1 MKENKPLIYINTAYL
16 ITLLTAKTV
25 FKATPQSIKE
35 YVKRGKLP
43 QPVATVKGANIYTL
57 HEVEKA
63 IQSNFK
69 PLNGYEPSKRMAKRE
84 ELDAKI
90 IRYSH
95 KPYLKKYHH
104 IQKTFSEYRAMIIK
118 PLNISEVIFDAL
130 MIRLLIRTD
139 CGEVLPHPEQV
150 TKILHRLKDSQTAIR
165 QSQIKVKKFHETA

>member
-1 MKENKPLIYINTAYL
+1 MKENKPLIYINTPYL
-16 ITLLTAKTV
+16 ITLLQERTI

-43 QPVATVKGANIYTL
+43 QPVATIRGANIYTL

-84 ELDAKI
+84 KLDATI
-90 IRYSH
+90 IRYSK
-95 KPYLKKYHH
+95 KPHLTKYHH
-104 IQKTFSEYRAMIIK
+104 IKKPFSEYRQMIIK
-118 PLNISEVIFDAL
+118 PLNINEIIFDAV

-139 CGEVLPHPEQV
+139 CGEVLPHPENV